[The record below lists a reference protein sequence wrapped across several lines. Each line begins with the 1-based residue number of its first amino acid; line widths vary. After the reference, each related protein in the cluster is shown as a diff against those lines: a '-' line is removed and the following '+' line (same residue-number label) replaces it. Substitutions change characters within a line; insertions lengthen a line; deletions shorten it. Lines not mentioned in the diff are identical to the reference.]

1 MMQLLGNRQRNNE
14 KGFTLVELMIVVAI
28 IGILA
33 AIAIP
38 QFAAY
43 RIRGFNTAA
52 LSDVK
57 NLATTEAAFSADWQ
71 GYATTLEAA
80 TAAAAAT
87 AASARVAA
95 GTAIA
100 GALATGGNGVAKSD
114 FLAAKDGSATGRSAV
129 LGLSNGVTIVANSSG
144 PFDSFDGVAKH
155 VQGNTAYGVDSDIT
169 MTYQNP
175 TIVAVGTALATTDV
189 PASVIGADDFNA
201 VGKWVVK

>member
-1 MMQLLGNRQRNNE
+1 MIRLFENRRQNNE

-87 AASARVAA
+87 AASPRVGA
-95 GTAIA
+95 GTAIP
-100 GALATGGNGVAKSD
+100 GVLAIGGNGVATSD
-114 FLAAKDGSATGRSAV
+114 FLAAKDNSKTGRSAV
-129 LGLSNGVTIVANSSG
+129 LGLSNGVSMVANSSG

-155 VQGNTAYGVDSDIT
+155 LQGNTAYGVDSDIT

-175 TIVAVGTALATTDV
+175 SLIAAGTALATTDV
-189 PASVIGADDFNA
+189 PASVIGADDFN
-201 VGKWVVK
+201 GIGTWVVK